1 MTTRE
6 FITKAWNGQTRKREC
21 SSVFID
27 GQAIYSYGY
36 HYPLLFKVNGK
47 TVRNVTGYSNTTA
60 RHIQW
65 SRDVEAIDIH
75 AGYRFKLRG
84 NDDEIM
90 QDLIEGQMHYINA
103 LKDQMQAKKRK
114 DTQVYKWLKF
124 DHDRACDN
132 LAMLR
137 GQI

>member
-6 FITKAWNGQTRKREC
+6 FINKAWNGETRKREC

-27 GQAIYSYGY
+27 GDAIYSYGY
-36 HYPLLFKVNGK
+36 HYPLLFKVGGK

-60 RHIQW
+60 RHIHW

-84 NDDEIM
+84 TDDEIM
-90 QDLIEGQMHYINA
+90 ADLVEGQTHYINE
-103 LKDQMQAKKRK
+103 LKNQMQAKKRK
-114 DTQVYKWLKF
+114 DTQVYKWLEYNLNK
-124 DHDRACDN
+124 ACDN
-132 LAMLR
+132 LARLR
-137 GQI
+137 GQL